1 VQVGPNEWKI
11 PCNERCPVVKKYEAS
26 WSISALKVCKR
37 NMVQGTIKASEP
49 REARGVVDYTIWDF
63 IDVSEYIYPVLHGEI
78 GLANAVL
85 ENFYDF
91 LDDQVEKLSDKE
103 IQQQNATIVADV
115 AFEKSEQ
122 QLKDWRE
129 VEGANLATHHQEKV
143 MVNNELRRKT
153 ITIERRSELNAEKSL
168 LEKRIDE
175 LVNERKTLEANV
187 SALRKT
193 FAEEEEKLKNLRK
206 DKGKDERPIRS
217 HVINL
222 LEDEYE
228 ISSAAHHGSDL
239 IGVYCRRLL
248 ADGMKIFGDIK
259 EFLMKYDH
267 HYEDH
272 CLDATIG
279 IVCELHVYLCSV
291 LDNLSSVLWKKY
303 GELIAEDI
311 DAATSALKNL
321 DYLWTTANL
330 GKTPKFHSL
339 LEHAL

>member
-1 VQVGPNEWKI
+1 MLLQ
-11 PCNERCPVVKKYEAS
+11 KK
-26 WSISALKVCKR
+26 K
-37 NMVQGTIKASEP
+37 
-49 REARGVVDYTIWDF
+49 
-63 IDVSEYIYPVLHGEI
+63 
-78 GLANAVL
+78 
-85 ENFYDF
+85 
-91 LDDQVEKLSDKE
+91 
-103 IQQQNATIVADV
+103 
-115 AFEKSEQ
+115 
-122 QLKDWRE
+122 
-129 VEGANLATHHQEKV
+129 
-143 MVNNELRRKT
+143 
-153 ITIERRSELNAEKSL
+153 
-168 LEKRIDE
+168 
-175 LVNERKTLEANV
+175 
-187 SALRKT
+187 
-193 FAEEEEKLKNLRK
+193 KLKNLRK

-259 EFLMKYDH
+259 EFLMQYDH